1 MDHHALLRKARDD
14 SMALA
19 KKEKVHY
26 TYHDYLTWNDGERWE
41 IIEGEAYNM
50 SPAPTFVHQ
59 NIAGICYRQLA
70 NQLQQKKCIPGM
82 APTDVVLSEDNV
94 VQPDVFVVCQKKK
107 IKESHIDGA
116 PDLVIEVISPATALK
131 DKREKRL
138 LYEKFGVK
146 EYILIYPEE
155 SLTEQYVLHKTT
167 YLPSKVFGDKQTMHL
182 ASLKGVKLDLR
193 EIFKS
198 KEIFK
203 K

>member
-1 MDHHALLRKARDD
+1 MT
-14 SMALA
+14 LA
-19 KKEKVHY
+19 KKEKVHH

-59 NIAGICYRQLA
+59 NIVGACYYQLVT
-70 NQLQQKKCIPGM
+70 QLQKKKCVPGM

-94 VQPDVFVVCQKKK
+94 VQPDVFVVCQKQK
-107 IKESHIDGA
+107 IKESHIEGA

-146 EYILIYPEE
+146 EYILIYPQE
-155 SLTEQYVLHKTT
+155 SLTERYRLHKKT
-167 YLPSKVFGDKQTMHL
+167 YLSPDIFGEKQTLHL
-182 ASLKGVKLDLR
+182 TSLKGIKLDLK
-193 EIFKS
+193 EVFKS
-198 KEIFK
+198 KELFK